1 MKYPSLLSGAQILTD
16 LEAYDTIIDVR
27 SESEY
32 ALDHIPGAI
41 NCPVLYNEER
51 VRVGTLY
58 KQENA
63 FEAKKIGAALVAK
76 NIAHH
81 LESKFLD
88 KPKNWRPLVYCW
100 RGGNRSGSLAHILA
114 KIGWPAIQIEGG
126 YREYRHEVIKQ
137 LDELPQQL
145 RFAVICGTTGSGKSR
160 LLTTLADAGV
170 QVLDLEK
177 LAAHRGSVL
186 GGLPDE
192 NQPSQKLFES
202 RIWNVL
208 RYCLPN
214 QLLLVESESKKIGNL
229 RVPDLLMEK
238 IRSSECIRLTID
250 TSQRVKLL
258 IEDYPHLTNDSERLI
273 ALLAHLTP
281 LHGHE
286 KMRKWETLAQSG
298 DIATL
303 VESLLVEHYD
313 PAYLKSIGRNFKNYE
328 AGMVVEMPDISLAS
342 FEHAAHQIMLQF
354 DLASTARD
362 TA

>member
-1 MKYPSLLSGAQILTD
+1 MKYPSLISGAQILTD
-16 LEAYDTIIDVR
+16 LDAYDTIIDVR

-32 ALDHIPGAI
+32 ALDHLPGAI
-41 NCPVLYNEER
+41 NCPVLYNDER

-81 LESKFLD
+81 LEHKFLEKSKD
-88 KPKNWRPLVYCW
+88 WRPLVYCW
-100 RGGNRSGSLAHILA
+100 RGGNRSGSFVHILA
-114 KIGWPAIQIEGG
+114 KIGWPAVQVEGG

-160 LLTTLADAGV
+160 LLTTLANAGAH
-170 QVLDLEK
+170 VLDLEK

-202 RIWNVL
+202 RIWNEL

-214 QLLLVESESKKIGNL
+214 QLILVESESKKIGNL
-229 RVPDLLMEK
+229 RVPELLMQK
-238 IRSSECIRLTID
+238 IRSSECIRLNID
-250 TSQRVKLL
+250 TSDRVKLL
-258 IEDYPHLTNDSERLI
+258 MEDYPHLTNDSERLI

-286 KMRKWETLAQSG
+286 KMRQWQALAQSG
-298 DIATL
+298 AIDTL

-328 AGMVVEMPDISLAS
+328 AGMVVDMPDISSAS
-342 FEHAAHQIMLQF
+342 FERAARQIMLQF

-362 TA
+362 AA